1 MLIEYCIGITFLM
14 FLAASSVIS
23 VIGWMRADVKR
34 EQSEEQ
40 SKEIILK
47 QHFEIAELRRM
58 LAKERAKVGFLKSMK
73 EN

>member
-1 MLIEYCIGITFLM
+1 MQIEYFIGIIFLL

-23 VIGWMRADVKR
+23 VMGWMRADVKR

-47 QHFEIAELRRM
+47 QNFEIAELRRM
-58 LAKERAKVGFLKSMK
+58 LAKERAKVSFLKSMK

>member
-23 VIGWMRADVKR
+23 VIGWMRTDIKLERR
-34 EQSEEQ
+34 ESVI
-40 SKEIILK
+40 KEK
-47 QHFEIAELRRM
+47 DREIAELRRM